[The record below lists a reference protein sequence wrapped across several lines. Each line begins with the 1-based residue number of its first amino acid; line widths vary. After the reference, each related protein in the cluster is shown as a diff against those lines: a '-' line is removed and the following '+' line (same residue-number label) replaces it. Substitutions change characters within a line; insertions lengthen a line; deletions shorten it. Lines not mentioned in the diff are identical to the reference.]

1 MSASKRKSKLVNNS
15 DRDIPIGFELR
26 LIRTEL
32 KLSMKT
38 VSEALAVSENYISL
52 IERDKQVPSDHLI
65 REIAK
70 YYNMDEKYL
79 FDRFGRIPLTVA
91 EEIQENEVLS
101 EVLYE
106 ISSDNRLTDEQKDK
120 LYRSIKGLYQD
131 ISNEKS

>member
-1 MSASKRKSKLVNNS
+1 MSNSKRKSRLNNN
-15 DRDIPIGFELR
+15 IPIGHELR

-65 REIAK
+65 REIAR
-70 YYNMDEKYL
+70 YYNIDEKYL

-91 EEIQENEVLS
+91 EEIRENDSLS

-106 ISSDNRLTDEQKDK
+106 ISSDNRLTRDQKEK

-131 ISNEKS
+131 ISNNKL